1 MKKVIINILVLLV
14 SMFALV
20 GCNEEKTEGSTSTEG
35 NTPTSVTETVTET
48 AEKIYG
54 DTIYN
59 ELTTATAAEA
69 KACFDFFWET
79 ANKKEGK
86 AFGLIPDRYP
96 NNGLSSIASVGYG
109 LTAIPIGVLN
119 GWITYEEGYKR
130 VVDTLTSMKP
140 SLPATS

>member
-1 MKKVIINILVLLV
+1 MKKVIINILVILV

-20 GCNEEKTEGSTSTEG
+20 GCNDEKTEGSTPTEG
-35 NTPTSVTETVTET
+35 DTPTSVTETL
-48 AEKIYG
+48 EKVYG

-119 GWITYEEGYKR
+119 GWITTKR
-130 VVDTLTSMKP
+130 LR
-140 SLPATS
+140 